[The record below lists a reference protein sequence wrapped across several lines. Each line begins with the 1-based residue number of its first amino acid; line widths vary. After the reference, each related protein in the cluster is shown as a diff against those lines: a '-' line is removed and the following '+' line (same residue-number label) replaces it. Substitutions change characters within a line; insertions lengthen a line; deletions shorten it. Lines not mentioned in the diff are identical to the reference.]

1 MPSVLIVEDDDA
13 MRDMVGYALAD
24 EGMEVEAVADGES
37 ALEVFSSSG
46 PFDLVLLD
54 VMLPGI
60 DGITVCKELTSKSDV
75 PVIMLT
81 ARDDEMSVV
90 VGLEVGA
97 DDYITKPFSHRELVS
112 RVRAT
117 LRRRRIDARALS
129 EQKRLEFPGLVID
142 LTRLQVV
149 AQGTPVNLTA
159 AQFNIFAETHVLQ
172 AENRMRSA
180 GQRNAEAHAL
190 EAAPQF
196 VGLHGDVTAI
206 QLDDQPARSINR
218 IELRLEGRVDLLK
231 KRINLVSP
239 RRQEPVLPK

>member
-24 EGMEVEAVADGES
+24 EGMEIEAVANGES
-37 ALEVFSSSG
+37 ALEVFSGSG
-46 PFDLVLLD
+46 PFDLVILD

-60 DGITVCKELTSKSDV
+60 DGITVCKELTSASDV

-129 EQKRLEFPGLVID
+129 EQKHLEFPGLAVD
-142 LTRLQVV
+142 LARRQVV
-149 AQGTPVNLTA
+149 VQGTPVDLTA
-159 AQFNIFAETHVLQ
+159 AQFNILALLASHPGRVYGRGQIMETVWGTEFLGDSRAADMQIRNIREKIEPDPKNPRYVLTARGMGYKFAE
-172 AENRMRSA
+172 
-180 GQRNAEAHAL
+180 
-190 EAAPQF
+190 
-196 VGLHGDVTAI
+196 I
-206 QLDDQPARSINR
+206 
-218 IELRLEGRVDLLK
+218 
-231 KRINLVSP
+231 
-239 RRQEPVLPK
+239 